1 MVGAL
6 EPRMNESLLDE
17 LAARAGIE
25 PGYRDT
31 WGNHHVLSEGTLHAL
46 LRAMGLPAGSHDE
59 IVASLARLDARTG
72 AVPPPEAA
80 ARAWRPAALEHD
92 GRRWGLSVQLYALRT
107 DRTWGIGDFSALA
120 ELMRGAAALGACA
133 VGVNPIHALFPTR
146 PGHASPY
153 SPSSRRFLNTLY
165 IDVEAVEEFASCEAA
180 RSMVE
185 ADGFQARLRE
195 VREGSR
201 VRYREVSDLK
211 YSVLSRLY
219 DNFRRECLGVTD
231 HPRARAFR
239 EFQRREGPPLRQ
251 FATFHAL
258 AETRP
263 EIDWRDWPPEY
274 ADPDSPTVAAFAD
287 EHSAAIEFHEYLQW
301 QAGQQ
306 FDTVS
311 EAARECGMSIG
322 LYADLAVGADPTGA
336 ECWSGQ
342 AFLARGA
349 TIGAP
354 PDALNLFGQNWGL
367 PPLDPFA
374 LADAGYAPLTDLWR
388 SNMRGGALRI
398 DHILGLVRLFW
409 IPSGASAAEGAYVRY
424 PWRELLGLL
433 AAQSQRS
440 RCMVIGE
447 DLGTVPE
454 GLREGMQDT
463 GVLSYR
469 LLYFEQHDGRFRAP
483 HDYPADALVAAGTH
497 DLPPLAMWWSG
508 EDIGLR
514 ERLGLWPNDAMREAE
529 LDQRRHTRAALM
541 DALRQ
546 EGLHDGDVPADAP
559 VEAIHAFLARTS
571 CKLLMVQLEDV
582 LGVDAQ
588 TNVPG
593 TISEHPNWRQA
604 MPCTVAEALAHPQMQ
619 RIAAVLEESGR
630 SDRSED
636 DSRSLF
642 GNSRSH

>member
-1 MVGAL
+1 
-6 EPRMNESLLDE
+6 MNPPLLQE

-31 WGNHHVLSEGTLHAL
+31 WGNRHEVTEPTLHAL
-46 LRAMGLPAGSHDE
+46 LRAMGFATGSPEE
-59 IVASLARLDARTG
+59 IAASLARLDARGGTT
-72 AVPPPEAA
+72 PPPETA

-107 DRTWGIGDFSALA
+107 ARTWGIGDFSALA

-146 PGHASPY
+146 PSHASPY

-165 IDVEAVEEFASCEAA
+165 IDVEAVEEFATCKAA

-185 ADGFQARLRE
+185 APEFQARLRE

-201 VRYREVSDLK
+201 VQYRVVADLK
-211 YSVLSRLY
+211 YQVLARLY
-219 DNFRRECLGVTD
+219 DDFRKQCLNADD
-231 HPRARAFR
+231 HPRARAFG
-239 EFQRREGPPLRQ
+239 EFRRGEGPALRQ

-258 AETRP
+258 AETMPEFDWHEWRP
-263 EIDWRDWPPEY
+263 GY
-274 ADPDSPTVAAFAD
+274 GDPDSDAVAAFAASHA
-287 EHSAAIEFHEYLQW
+287 EAIEFHEYLQW
-301 QAGQQ
+301 LASQQ
-306 FDTVS
+306 LDLVNR
-311 EAARECGMSIG
+311 AARDCGMSIG

-354 PDALNLFGQNWGL
+354 PDPLNLLGQNWGL

-374 LADAGYAPLTDLWR
+374 LSDAAYTPLTDLWH

-409 IPSGASAAEGAYVRY
+409 IPAGAPAAEGAYVRY

-433 AAQSQRS
+433 AARSQRC

-454 GLREGMQDT
+454 GLREAMRDT
-463 GVLSYR
+463 GLLSYR

-483 HDYPADALVAAGTH
+483 GEYSADALVAAGTH
-497 DLPPLAMWWSG
+497 DLPSLAMWWSG
-508 EDIGLR
+508 EDIDLR
-514 ERLGLWPNDAMREAE
+514 ERLGLWPNDAMRVAE
-529 LDQRRHTRAALM
+529 LEQRQHARAALTA
-541 DALRQ
+541 ALRQ
-546 EGLHDGDVPADAP
+546 EGLHDGEVPGEVP
-559 VEAIHAFLARTS
+559 VEAIHAFLARTP

-582 LGVDAQ
+582 LGLAMQV
-588 TNVPG
+588 NLPG
-593 TISEHPNWRQA
+593 TVEEHPNWRQRL
-604 MPCTVAEALAHPQMQ
+604 PCTIADALANPRMRQ
-619 RIAAVLEESGR
+619 IAAIINECGR
-630 SDRSED
+630 KD
-636 DSRSLF
+636 DF
-642 GNSRSH
+642 HTDQGG